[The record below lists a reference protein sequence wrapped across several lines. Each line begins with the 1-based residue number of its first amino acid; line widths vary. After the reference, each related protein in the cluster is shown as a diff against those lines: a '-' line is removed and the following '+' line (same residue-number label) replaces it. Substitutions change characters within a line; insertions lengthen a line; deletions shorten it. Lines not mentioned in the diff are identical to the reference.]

1 VAAAFYFFGVSA
13 LLVIAAACAGA
24 LGAEAALGSRHTLTD
39 GSALITGI
47 LLGLTLP
54 ASLPLWMAAIGGFV
68 SIALGKRIFGGL
80 GYNIFNPALLGRAFL
95 MAAFPVPLTTWPAPV
110 TNVWALAGDNF
121 ALPLMSADPAAMVTA
136 ATPLGLAKFEH
147 VYTPVMPLLLGTTA
161 GSLGETAAIVI
172 LVCGGYLAWRGFLN
186 WRTPASIFA
195 TVALL
200 SGVIQSID
208 PSRPGPLF
216 MLFSGGLVL
225 GAVYM
230 ATDMVTSPTTNKG
243 RWIFGAG
250 IGVLVV
256 VIRLWGGCLGRHDAA
271 SANVAR
277 WRHERRPQSPR
288 CGAGRLFRPSARH
301 HGRRRRGRGPAHRP
315 GFPVHAAHRPGESG
329 GAARNGDPAGA
340 AGDRKDR
347 GAVSRQRCLDPRAA
361 VGRRSAQA
369 RKDLPRH

>member
-1 VAAAFYFFGVSA
+1 MKPPPFVVTASPHLKAPASTPVIMWTVVFSMVPIVAAAFYFFGVSA

-200 SGVIQSID
+200 SGVIHYID
-208 PSRPGPLF
+208 PSRPGSLF

-256 VIRLWGGCLGRHDAA
+256 VIRLWGGLPESVMYAILLMNALVPYINR
-271 SANVAR
+271 VT
-277 WRHERRPQSPR
+277 QPR
-288 CGAGRLFRPSARH
+288 VFGTA
-301 HGRRRRGRGPAHRP
+301 RRGVRKRGE
-315 GFPVHAAHRPGESG
+315 VAA
-329 GAARNGDPAGA
+329 
-340 AGDRKDR
+340 
-347 GAVSRQRCLDPRAA
+347 
-361 VGRRSAQA
+361 
-369 RKDLPRH
+369 

>member
-1 VAAAFYFFGVSA
+1 MKSPSLVVTASPHLKAPASTPVIMWTVVFSMLPIVAAAFYFFGISA
-13 LLVIAAACAGA
+13 LLVIAASCVGA
-24 LGAEAALGSRHTLTD
+24 LGAEATLGSRQTLAD

-80 GYNIFNPALLGRAFL
+80 GYNIFNPALVGRAFL
-95 MAAFPVPLTTWPAPV
+95 MAAFPLPLTTWPAPPASIW
-110 TNVWALAGDNF
+110 TLAGDNF
-121 ALPLMSADPAAMVTA
+121 ALPLMRADPAAMITA

-147 VYTPVMPLLLGTTA
+147 IHTPVLPLLLGTTG
-161 GSLGETAAIVI
+161 GSLGETPALVI
-172 LVCGGYLAWRGFLN
+172 LACGAYLAWRGFLN

-200 SGVIQSID
+200 SGVIQFVD

-230 ATDMVTSPTTNKG
+230 ATDMVTSPTTNRG

-250 IGVLVV
+250 IGVLVI
-256 VIRLWGGCLGRHDAA
+256 VIRLWGGLPESVMYAILLMNALVPYINR
-271 SANVAR
+271 VT
-277 WRHERRPQSPR
+277 QPR
-288 CGAGRLFRPSARH
+288 VFGTA
-301 HGRRRRGRGPAHRP
+301 RRGLRKQGE
-315 GFPVHAAHRPGESG
+315 VAA
-329 GAARNGDPAGA
+329 
-340 AGDRKDR
+340 
-347 GAVSRQRCLDPRAA
+347 
-361 VGRRSAQA
+361 
-369 RKDLPRH
+369 